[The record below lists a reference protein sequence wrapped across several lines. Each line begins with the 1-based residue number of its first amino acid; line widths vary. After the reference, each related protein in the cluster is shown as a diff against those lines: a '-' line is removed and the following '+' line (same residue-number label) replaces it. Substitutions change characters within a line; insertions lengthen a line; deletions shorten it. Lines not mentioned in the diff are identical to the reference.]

1 MSNNDMTFRRIE
13 LSYDK
18 ALCAAYHTYSRYRG
32 FHEWAMAHCDD
43 ADADTRKNM
52 VEQDAIMY
60 AEVRGQLALI
70 ARLFAWDDIDE
81 ATIQMELKEMYEA
94 NEDALA

>member
-1 MSNNDMTFRRIE
+1 MTYRKIE
-13 LSYDK
+13 LSYDR

-81 ATIQMELKEMYEA
+81 TTIQMELKEMYEA